1 MENKK
6 ARIKRLK
13 ARNVV
18 LLGQVKKLGEN
29 PNVRNK
35 QFKLYCLNLQVSTI
49 THRLV
54 RLTNQ

>member
-6 ARIKRLK
+6 IRIKRLK
-13 ARNVV
+13 ARNVE

-49 THRLV
+49 TEKIV
-54 RLTNQ
+54 ELT